1 MPAADVFVMPS
12 TFPEAFGMVAAE
24 AAACGV
30 PPVSADHS
38 GMREVSRQ
46 LADAVGPE
54 LAPLLSFDGRAP
66 ARSRRSPSGSTAGS
80 RSSPPSASAVGEA
93 LGGARRASSGAGSSV
108 AEGVIAASR
117 GDLDALPRC
126 VGPTEAPPTE

>member
-1 MPAADVFVMPS
+1 MPS

-46 LADAVGPE
+46 LAEAIDPE
-54 LAPLLSFDGRAP
+54 LAPLLSFPVESGAEAIAERVNGWLGLD
-66 ARSRRSPSGSTAGS
+66 SEERR
-80 RSSPPSASAVGEA
+80 RVGEDLA
-93 LGGARRASSGAGSSV
+93 ARVDRLWSWDNV
-108 AEGVIAASR
+108 ARGVIAASC
-117 GDLDALPRC
+117 GDLDELPG
-126 VGPTEAPPTE
+126 VAAEPGE